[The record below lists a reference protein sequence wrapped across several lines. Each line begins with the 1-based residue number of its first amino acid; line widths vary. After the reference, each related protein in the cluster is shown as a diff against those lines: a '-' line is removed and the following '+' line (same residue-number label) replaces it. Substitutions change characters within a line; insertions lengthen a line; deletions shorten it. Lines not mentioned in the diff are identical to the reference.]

1 MSIRVILLVIGIVIV
16 VAAVLL
22 GHPCLVFAVGTL
34 LKLAAAALLSVVG
47 A

>member
-1 MSIRVILLVIGIVIV
+1 MSIRVLLLVIGIVLA

-22 GHPCLVFAVGTL
+22 GHPCLVLAIEAL
-34 LKLAAAALLSVVG
+34 LKLAVAASLSVVG